1 MSQAANNQCCGS
13 NKRCSGTAVVVCA
26 SIATISMTICALFTF
41 DIPLYSWFGWINVI
55 MNVTVLVTASIFVCQ
70 CCGEEGCKPH
80 LVQGIM
86 MAYCVLAVIS
96 FIVCAS
102 GADAAIRHNCEDT
115 IKCDSA
121 EPWTGVSWDD
131 DCGQKTS
138 RFQLCTN
145 PDTGGGH
152 LYYSK
157 WGDDCDDGG
166 GGDDRCRAFATEK
179 DCWNYCNPHDD
190 DMDATDQCD
199 GVGDPDRCNDG
210 SSIHAHA
217 HLLAFW
223 SSIAIALLLVP
234 SVIWTF
240 CLFQPDPPKPSEP
253 PNAAR
258 KSNLAS
264 RRRVDGVGRPKF
276 DFHTGRPSPPSRWP
290 LYKCAPHTPPRLL
303 SSCRPRRR
311 PRSSTRRSRRRARSS
326 TRRSSP

>member
-41 DIPLYSWFGWINVI
+41 DIPLYAWFGWINVI

-86 MAYCVLAVIS
+86 MAYCALAVIS

-157 WGDDCDDGG
+157 WGDDCHDGG
-166 GGDDRCRAFATEK
+166 GHDDACRAFATEK

-199 GVGDPDRCNDG
+199 SVGDPDRCNDG

-223 SSIAIALLLVP
+223 SSIAIVLLLVP

-253 PNAAR
+253 PTAAR

-264 RRRVDGVGRPKF
+264 RWRG
-276 DFHTGRPSPPSRWP
+276 
-290 LYKCAPHTPPRLL
+290 APEI
-303 SSCRPRRR
+303 
-311 PRSSTRRSRRRARSS
+311 
-326 TRRSSP
+326 

>member
-1 MSQAANNQCCGS
+1 MSQPASNQCCGNS
-13 NKRCSGTAVVVCA
+13 KRRAGTAVVVCA

-41 DIPLYSWFGWINVI
+41 DIPLYAWFAWMNVI
-55 MNVTVLVTASIFVCQ
+55 MNVTILVTASIFVCQ

-86 MAYCVLAVIS
+86 MAYCILAVIS

-115 IKCDSA
+115 IKCDTA
-121 EPWTGVSWDD
+121 EPWTGLSWDD
-131 DCGQKTS
+131 DECGHKTS

-166 GGDDRCRAFATEK
+166 GKENSCRGFATEK
-179 DCWNYCNPHDD
+179 DCWYYCNPHDD
-190 DMDATDQCD
+190 DADEQCD
-199 GVGDPDRCNDG
+199 NVDHPDDCNNG
-210 SSIHAHA
+210 SSIYAHA

-223 SSIAIALLLVP
+223 SSVVIVLLLVP
-234 SVIWTF
+234 SAIWTF
-240 CLFQPDPPKPSEP
+240 CLFQPDPPKSAEPST
-253 PNAAR
+253 AVW
-258 KSNLAS
+258 KS
-264 RRRVDGVGRPKF
+264 RGPRRVDGVGRPKF

-290 LYKCAPHTPPRLL
+290 RYKCAT
-303 SSCRPRRR
+303 PRRPSSSPSSRR
-311 PRSSTRRSRRRARSS
+311 PMSSTRRSRRRARSS
-326 TRRSSP
+326 TRRRSP

>member
-41 DIPLYSWFGWINVI
+41 DIPLYAWFGWINVI

-145 PDTGGGH
+145 PKTGGGH

-157 WGDDCDDGG
+157 WADDCDDGG
-166 GGDDRCRAFATEK
+166 GSDDKCRAFATEK
-179 DCWNYCNPHDD
+179 DCWYYCNPHDD
-190 DMDATDQCD
+190 DGDKQCED
-199 GVGDPDRCNDG
+199 VDDPEDCNW
-210 SSIHAHA
+210 SIVTHVNAVA
-217 HLLAFW
+217 GW
-223 SSIAIALLLVP
+223 STFFAGLVLFPTLVWVALLFLVP
-234 SVIWTF
+234 DPQAAAPVTAAVELPRMQPQVMMVSPVSPGGGQPQVIMG
-240 CLFQPDPPKPSEP
+240 QPQIVQAGQAPVIMGQPQVVQGAPS
-253 PNAAR
+253 
-258 KSNLAS
+258 KLAE
-264 RRRVDGVGRPKF
+264 F
-276 DFHTGRPSPPSRWP
+276 
-290 LYKCAPHTPPRLL
+290 
-303 SSCRPRRR
+303 
-311 PRSSTRRSRRRARSS
+311 
-326 TRRSSP
+326 

>member
-41 DIPLYSWFGWINVI
+41 DIPLYAWFGWINVI

-86 MAYCVLAVIS
+86 MAYCALAVIS

-157 WGDDCDDGG
+157 WGDDCHDGG
-166 GGDDRCRAFATEK
+166 GHDDACRAFATEK

-223 SSIAIALLLVP
+223 SSIAIVVLLVP

-253 PNAAR
+253 PTAAW

-276 DFHTGRPSPPSRWP
+276 DFHTGRPSPPSRWRR
-290 LYKCAPHTPPRLL
+290 YKCAPHTPPRLL

-326 TRRSSP
+326 TRRRSR

>member
-41 DIPLYSWFGWINVI
+41 DIPLYAWFGWINVI

-86 MAYCVLAVIS
+86 MAYCALAVIS

-157 WGDDCDDGG
+157 WGDDCHDGG
-166 GGDDRCRAFATEK
+166 GHDDACRAFATEK

-199 GVGDPDRCNDG
+199 GADDPDRCNDG

-223 SSIAIALLLVP
+223 SSIAIVVLLVP

-253 PNAAR
+253 PTVQAVEMATVQVRAAHAAAPTVVLQAAPPPQVIYAPQPQTGQVIYAQEEPV
-258 KSNLAS
+258 KGSS
-264 RRRVDGVGRPKF
+264 EGGVV
-276 DFHTGRPSPPSRWP
+276 
-290 LYKCAPHTPPRLL
+290 L
-303 SSCRPRRR
+303 
-311 PRSSTRRSRRRARSS
+311 
-326 TRRSSP
+326 

>member
-41 DIPLYSWFGWINVI
+41 DIPLYAWFGWINVI

-86 MAYCVLAVIS
+86 MAYCALAVIS

-157 WGDDCDDGG
+157 WGDDCHDGG
-166 GGDDRCRAFATEK
+166 GRDDACRAFATEK

-199 GVGDPDRCNDG
+199 GADDPDRCNDG

-223 SSIAIALLLVP
+223 SSIAIVVLLVP

-253 PNAAR
+253 PTVQAVEMATVQVRAAHAAAPTVVLQAAPPPQLIYAPQPQTGQVIYAQEQPV
-258 KSNLAS
+258 KGSS
-264 RRRVDGVGRPKF
+264 EGGVI
-276 DFHTGRPSPPSRWP
+276 
-290 LYKCAPHTPPRLL
+290 L
-303 SSCRPRRR
+303 
-311 PRSSTRRSRRRARSS
+311 
-326 TRRSSP
+326 

>member
-41 DIPLYSWFGWINVI
+41 DVPLYAWFAWINVI

-86 MAYCVLAVIS
+86 MAYCALAVIS

-157 WGDDCDDGG
+157 WGDDCHDGG
-166 GGDDRCRAFATEK
+166 GHDDACRAFATEK

-223 SSIAIALLLVP
+223 SSIAIVVLLVP

-253 PNAAR
+253 PTVQAVEMATVQVRAAHAAAPTVVLQAAPPPQVIYAPQPQTGQVIYAQEQPV
-258 KSNLAS
+258 KGSS
-264 RRRVDGVGRPKF
+264 EGGVI
-276 DFHTGRPSPPSRWP
+276 
-290 LYKCAPHTPPRLL
+290 L
-303 SSCRPRRR
+303 
-311 PRSSTRRSRRRARSS
+311 
-326 TRRSSP
+326 

>member
-41 DIPLYSWFGWINVI
+41 DIPLYAWFGWINVI

-86 MAYCVLAVIS
+86 MAYCALAVIS

-157 WGDDCDDGG
+157 WGDDCHDGG
-166 GGDDRCRAFATEK
+166 GHDDACRAFATEK

-223 SSIAIALLLVP
+223 SSIAIVLLLVP

-253 PNAAR
+253 PTVQAVEMATVQVRHAAPTVIYAPQPPAQTGQVIYAQEEPVKGSSEER
-258 KSNLAS
+258 
-264 RRRVDGVGRPKF
+264 GVV
-276 DFHTGRPSPPSRWP
+276 
-290 LYKCAPHTPPRLL
+290 L
-303 SSCRPRRR
+303 
-311 PRSSTRRSRRRARSS
+311 
-326 TRRSSP
+326 

>member
-1 MSQAANNQCCGS
+1 MSQPASNQCCGNS
-13 NKRCSGTAVVVCA
+13 KRCAGTAVVVCA

-41 DIPLYSWFGWINVI
+41 DIPLYAWFGWMNVI
-55 MNVTVLVTASIFVCQ
+55 LNVTVLVTASIFVCQ

-253 PNAAR
+253 PTVQAVEMATVQVRAAHAAAPSVVLQAAPQPQVIYAPQPQTGQVIYAQEEPV
-258 KSNLAS
+258 KGSS
-264 RRRVDGVGRPKF
+264 EGGVV
-276 DFHTGRPSPPSRWP
+276 
-290 LYKCAPHTPPRLL
+290 L
-303 SSCRPRRR
+303 
-311 PRSSTRRSRRRARSS
+311 
-326 TRRSSP
+326 

>member
-41 DIPLYSWFGWINVI
+41 DIPLYAWFGWINVI

-86 MAYCVLAVIS
+86 MAYCILAVIS

-157 WGDDCDDGG
+157 WGDDCHDGG
-166 GGDDRCRAFATEK
+166 GHDDACRAFATEK

-253 PNAAR
+253 PTVQAVEMATVQVRAAHAAAPSVVLQAAPQPQVIYAPQPQTGQVIYAQEEPV
-258 KSNLAS
+258 KGSS
-264 RRRVDGVGRPKF
+264 EGGVV
-276 DFHTGRPSPPSRWP
+276 
-290 LYKCAPHTPPRLL
+290 L
-303 SSCRPRRR
+303 
-311 PRSSTRRSRRRARSS
+311 
-326 TRRSSP
+326 

>member
-41 DIPLYSWFGWINVI
+41 DIPLYAWFGWINVI

-86 MAYCVLAVIS
+86 MAYCALAVIS

-157 WGDDCDDGG
+157 WGDDCHDGG
-166 GGDDRCRAFATEK
+166 GHDDACRAFATEK

-223 SSIAIALLLVP
+223 SSIAIVLLLVP

-253 PNAAR
+253 PTVQAVEMATVQVRAAHAAAPSVVLQAAPQPQVIYAPQPQTGQVIYAQEEPV
-258 KSNLAS
+258 KGSS
-264 RRRVDGVGRPKF
+264 EGGVV
-276 DFHTGRPSPPSRWP
+276 
-290 LYKCAPHTPPRLL
+290 L
-303 SSCRPRRR
+303 
-311 PRSSTRRSRRRARSS
+311 
-326 TRRSSP
+326 

>member
-41 DIPLYSWFGWINVI
+41 DIPLYAWFGWINVI
-55 MNVTVLVTASIFVCQ
+55 MNVTVPVTASIFVCQ

-86 MAYCVLAVIS
+86 MAYCALAVIS

-157 WGDDCDDGG
+157 WGDDCHDGG
-166 GGDDRCRAFATEK
+166 GHDDACRAFATEK

-199 GVGDPDRCNDG
+199 GADDPDRCNDG

-223 SSIAIALLLVP
+223 SSIAIVVLLVP

-253 PNAAR
+253 PTVQAVEMATVQVRAAHAAAPTVVLQAAPPPQLIYAPQPQTGQVIYAQEEPV
-258 KSNLAS
+258 KGSS
-264 RRRVDGVGRPKF
+264 EGGVV
-276 DFHTGRPSPPSRWP
+276 
-290 LYKCAPHTPPRLL
+290 L
-303 SSCRPRRR
+303 
-311 PRSSTRRSRRRARSS
+311 
-326 TRRSSP
+326 

>member
-1 MSQAANNQCCGS
+1 
-13 NKRCSGTAVVVCA
+13 
-26 SIATISMTICALFTF
+26 MTICALFTF
-41 DIPLYSWFGWINVI
+41 DVPLYAWFAWINVI

-199 GVGDPDRCNDG
+199 GADDPDRCNDG

-223 SSIAIALLLVP
+223 SSIAIVVLLVP

-253 PNAAR
+253 PTVQAVEMATVQVRAAHAAAPTVVLQAAPPPQLIYAPQPQTGQVIYAQEEPV
-258 KSNLAS
+258 KGSS
-264 RRRVDGVGRPKF
+264 EGGVV
-276 DFHTGRPSPPSRWP
+276 
-290 LYKCAPHTPPRLL
+290 L
-303 SSCRPRRR
+303 
-311 PRSSTRRSRRRARSS
+311 
-326 TRRSSP
+326 

>member
-41 DIPLYSWFGWINVI
+41 DVPLYAWFGWINVI

-157 WGDDCDDGG
+157 WGDDCHDGG
-166 GGDDRCRAFATEK
+166 GHDDACRAFATEK

-199 GVGDPDRCNDG
+199 GADDPDRCNDG

-223 SSIAIALLLVP
+223 SSIAIVVLLVP

-253 PNAAR
+253 PTVQAVEMATVQVRAAHAAAPTVVLQAAPPPQLIYAPQPQTGQVIYAQEEPV
-258 KSNLAS
+258 KGSS
-264 RRRVDGVGRPKF
+264 EGGVV
-276 DFHTGRPSPPSRWP
+276 
-290 LYKCAPHTPPRLL
+290 L
-303 SSCRPRRR
+303 
-311 PRSSTRRSRRRARSS
+311 
-326 TRRSSP
+326 

>member
-41 DIPLYSWFGWINVI
+41 DIPLYAWFGWINVI

-86 MAYCVLAVIS
+86 MAYCALAVIS

-157 WGDDCDDGG
+157 WGDDCHDGG
-166 GGDDRCRAFATEK
+166 GHDDACRAFATEK

-199 GVGDPDRCNDG
+199 GADDPDRCNDG

-223 SSIAIALLLVP
+223 SSIAIVVLLVP

-253 PNAAR
+253 PTVQAVEMATVQVRAAHAAAPTVVLQAAPPPQVIYAPQPQTGQVIYAQEQPV
-258 KSNLAS
+258 KGSS
-264 RRRVDGVGRPKF
+264 EGGVI
-276 DFHTGRPSPPSRWP
+276 
-290 LYKCAPHTPPRLL
+290 L
-303 SSCRPRRR
+303 
-311 PRSSTRRSRRRARSS
+311 
-326 TRRSSP
+326 

>member
-1 MSQAANNQCCGS
+1 MSGVDAAAHSSVLDRVGSPLVNRNRGQRHQHRDTMSQAANNQCCGS

-41 DIPLYSWFGWINVI
+41 DIPLYAWFGWINVI

-86 MAYCVLAVIS
+86 MAYCALAVIS

-152 LYYSK
+152 LYYRSGATTRTEAATTTPVAPSRRK
-157 WGDDCDDGG
+157 RTAGTTATRTRRQERRSVRGVADGPLQ
-166 GGDDRCRAFATEK
+166 RR
-179 DCWNYCNPHDD
+179 
-190 DMDATDQCD
+190 Q
-199 GVGDPDRCNDG
+199 
-210 SSIHAHA
+210 SIHAHA
-217 HLLAFW
+217 
-223 SSIAIALLLVP
+223 
-234 SVIWTF
+234 
-240 CLFQPDPPKPSEP
+240 
-253 PNAAR
+253 
-258 KSNLAS
+258 
-264 RRRVDGVGRPKF
+264 
-276 DFHTGRPSPPSRWP
+276 
-290 LYKCAPHTPPRLL
+290 PPRLL
-303 SSCRPRRR
+303 ELHRDCGTRR
-311 PRSSTRRSRRRARSS
+311 PR
-326 TRRSSP
+326 

>member
-41 DIPLYSWFGWINVI
+41 DIPLYAWFGWINVI

-157 WGDDCDDGG
+157 WGDDCHDGG
-166 GGDDRCRAFATEK
+166 GRDDACRAFATEK

-240 CLFQPDPPKPSEP
+240 CLFQPDPPKPSELP
-253 PNAAR
+253 TAVW

>member
-26 SIATISMTICALFTF
+26 SIATTSMTICALFTF
-41 DIPLYSWFGWINVI
+41 DIPLYAWFGWINVI

-86 MAYCVLAVIS
+86 MAYCALAVIS

-157 WGDDCDDGG
+157 WGDDCHDGG
-166 GGDDRCRAFATEK
+166 GHDDACRAFATEK

-199 GVGDPDRCNDG
+199 GAGDPDRCNDG

-223 SSIAIALLLVP
+223 SSIAIVLLLVP

-253 PNAAR
+253 PTVQAVEMATVQVRAAHAAAPTVVLQAAPPPQLIYAPQPQTGQVIYAQEEPV
-258 KSNLAS
+258 KGSS
-264 RRRVDGVGRPKF
+264 EGGVV
-276 DFHTGRPSPPSRWP
+276 
-290 LYKCAPHTPPRLL
+290 L
-303 SSCRPRRR
+303 
-311 PRSSTRRSRRRARSS
+311 
-326 TRRSSP
+326 

>member
-41 DIPLYSWFGWINVI
+41 DIPLYAWFGWINVI

-86 MAYCVLAVIS
+86 MAYCALAVIS

-157 WGDDCDDGG
+157 WGDDCQNNKQSNS
-166 GGDDRCRAFATEK
+166 CRGFATER
-179 DCWNYCNPHDD
+179 DCWNYCNPHSAHGD
-190 DMDATDQCD
+190 DQCEN
-199 GVGDPDRCNDG
+199 VGRARDCKKG
-210 SSIHAHA
+210 ESIYDHVNG
-217 HLLAFW
+217 LATW
-223 SSIAIALLLVP
+223 SSIAILLLLVP

-240 CLFQPDPPKPSEP
+240 CLFRPD
-253 PNAAR
+253 R
-258 KSNLAS
+258 
-264 RRRVDGVGRPKF
+264 DGGF
-276 DFHTGRPSPPSRWP
+276 FGSATSGSAW
-290 LYKCAPHTPPRLL
+290 
-303 SSCRPRRR
+303 
-311 PRSSTRRSRRRARSS
+311 
-326 TRRSSP
+326 

>member
-41 DIPLYSWFGWINVI
+41 DIPLYAWFGWINVI

-86 MAYCVLAVIS
+86 MAYCALAVIS

-157 WGDDCDDGG
+157 WGDDCHDGG
-166 GGDDRCRAFATEK
+166 GHDDACRAFATEK

-199 GVGDPDRCNDG
+199 GADDPDRCNDG

-223 SSIAIALLLVP
+223 SSIAIVVLLVP

-253 PNAAR
+253 PTVQAVEMATVQVSAAHAAAPTVVLQAAPPPQLIYAPQPQTGQVIYAQEEPV
-258 KSNLAS
+258 KGSS
-264 RRRVDGVGRPKF
+264 EGGVV
-276 DFHTGRPSPPSRWP
+276 
-290 LYKCAPHTPPRLL
+290 L
-303 SSCRPRRR
+303 
-311 PRSSTRRSRRRARSS
+311 
-326 TRRSSP
+326 

>member
-41 DIPLYSWFGWINVI
+41 DIPLYAWFGWINVI

-86 MAYCVLAVIS
+86 MAYCALAVIS

-157 WGDDCDDGG
+157 WGDDCHDGG
-166 GGDDRCRAFATEK
+166 GHDDACRAFATEK

-199 GVGDPDRCNDG
+199 GADDPDRCNDG

-223 SSIAIALLLVP
+223 SSIAIVVLLVP

-253 PNAAR
+253 PTVQAVEMATVQVRHAAPTVIYAPQPPAQTGQVIYAQEEPVKGSSEER
-258 KSNLAS
+258 
-264 RRRVDGVGRPKF
+264 GVV
-276 DFHTGRPSPPSRWP
+276 
-290 LYKCAPHTPPRLL
+290 L
-303 SSCRPRRR
+303 
-311 PRSSTRRSRRRARSS
+311 
-326 TRRSSP
+326 

>member
-41 DIPLYSWFGWINVI
+41 DIPLYAWFGWINVI

-86 MAYCVLAVIS
+86 MAYCALAVIS

-157 WGDDCDDGG
+157 WGDDCHDGG
-166 GGDDRCRAFATEK
+166 GHDDACRAFATEK

-199 GVGDPDRCNDG
+199 GADDPDRCNDG

-223 SSIAIALLLVP
+223 SSIAIVLLLVP

-253 PNAAR
+253 PTVQAVEMATVQVRAAHAAAPTVVLQAAPPPQVIYAPQPQTGQVIYAQEEPV
-258 KSNLAS
+258 KGSS
-264 RRRVDGVGRPKF
+264 EGGVV
-276 DFHTGRPSPPSRWP
+276 
-290 LYKCAPHTPPRLL
+290 L
-303 SSCRPRRR
+303 
-311 PRSSTRRSRRRARSS
+311 
-326 TRRSSP
+326 

>member
-41 DIPLYSWFGWINVI
+41 DIPLYAWFGWINVI

-86 MAYCVLAVIS
+86 MAYCALAVIS

-157 WGDDCDDGG
+157 WGDDCHDGG
-166 GGDDRCRAFATEK
+166 GHDDACRAFATEK

-199 GVGDPDRCNDG
+199 GAGDPDRCNDG

-223 SSIAIALLLVP
+223 SSIAIVVLLVP

-253 PNAAR
+253 PTAAW

-290 LYKCAPHTPPRLL
+290 LHTPPRLL

-326 TRRSSP
+326 TRRRSR

>member
-41 DIPLYSWFGWINVI
+41 DIPLYAWFGWINVI

-253 PNAAR
+253 PTAAW

>member
-41 DIPLYSWFGWINVI
+41 DIPLYAWFGWINVI

-166 GGDDRCRAFATEK
+166 GSDDQCRAFATEK

-190 DMDATDQCD
+190 DMDARVRQ
-199 GVGDPDRCNDG
+199 
-210 SSIHAHA
+210 
-217 HLLAFW
+217 
-223 SSIAIALLLVP
+223 
-234 SVIWTF
+234 
-240 CLFQPDPPKPSEP
+240 
-253 PNAAR
+253 
-258 KSNLAS
+258 
-264 RRRVDGVGRPKF
+264 RRRPGSLLRRLVDPRS
-276 DFHTGRPSPPSRWP
+276 SP
-290 LYKCAPHTPPRLL
+290 PPRLL
-303 SSCRPRRR
+303 DLHRDRAAPRAERDLDVL
-311 PRSSTRRSRRRARSS
+311 PLPAG
-326 TRRSSP
+326 PAEN